1 MLGEMSSFRVIDM
14 ATSRTLSSLSTKMAK
29 FASGDDHGRWSVFR
43 EFMEAFDEDMSLVD
57 RANAISARPRLT
69 GSHRWDV
76 FLGALGEHL
85 AVANG
90 FTLPGWV
97 DEPNR
102 YGLDD
107 GLWEPLDSSEWGRGP
122 AIEDCPP
129 MFLARGILVAQED
142 FGLSVI
148 PSPYSGRMV
157 SDMSD
162 EEIEG
167 LRRSVAMLT
176 PGVAVT
182 RELALGLFDEVQRL
196 RHALREETQP

>member
-1 MLGEMSSFRVIDM
+1 MSYFRVTDT
-14 ATSRTLSSLSTKMAK
+14 ATSRSLALLSIKIAR
-29 FASGDDHGRWSVFR
+29 FHAGDDHGPWSAFR
-43 EFMEAFDEDMSLVD
+43 EFMEAFDEEMTVVE

-90 FTLPGWV
+90 FTMPGWV

-102 YGLDD
+102 YGIED
-107 GLWEPLDSSEWGRGP
+107 GLWEPLWSESGV
-122 AIEDCPP
+122 AVEDCPP
-129 MFLARGILVAQED
+129 LFLARGILVAQED
-142 FGLSVI
+142 FGMSVI
-148 PSPYSGRMV
+148 ASPYAGRTV
-157 SDMSD
+157 CDMSD
-162 EEIEG
+162 EDIEG

-196 RHALREETQP
+196 RQALGEQPQT